1 MISEASLTA
10 DDQKKGT
17 WVQLSNGWFAI
28 LMDNNKGNIRL
39 AEVQG
44 EYVEIGPIHSRDIV
58 KAKIN
63 GEWVE
68 ITHKFEKSGSN
79 SISLDEKAKGD

>member
-44 EYVEIGPIHSRDIV
+44 EYVEIGPIHSHDIV
-58 KAKIN
+58 KEKIN

-68 ITHKFEKSGSN
+68 VGNQAVKELNQKKLTK
-79 SISLDEKAKGD
+79 